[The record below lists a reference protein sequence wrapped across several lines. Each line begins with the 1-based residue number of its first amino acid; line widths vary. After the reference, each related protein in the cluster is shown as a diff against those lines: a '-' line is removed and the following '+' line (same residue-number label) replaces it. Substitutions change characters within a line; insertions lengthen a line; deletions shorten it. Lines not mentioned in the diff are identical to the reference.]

1 MLAVMDTL
9 SICCMCSGFAALYS
23 SGVTK
28 VLHAVRKVALRRH
41 KFQGQLDSDVTLF
54 LGMVAHEG
62 ALSTAWLLIFAGG
75 NAPDSA
81 WCN

>member
-1 MLAVMDTL
+1 MLAVMDTP
-9 SICCMCSGFAALYS
+9 SILRVRCIS

-28 VLHAVRKVALRRH
+28 VFHAVRKVALRRRQ
-41 KFQGQLDSDVTLF
+41 FQGQLDSDVVRLF

-62 ALSTAWLLIFAGG
+62 ALSTACLLIFAGD

-81 WCN
+81 WCS